1 MYNVVQGERTSVASA
16 YFLSWYCLVPSGT
29 SLRGLKVR
37 VLPLPIFKSGIVV
50 MNSAL
55 TGRKM
60 ST

>member
-37 VLPLPIFKSGIVV
+37 VFPLPIVKCVGDRG
-50 MNSAL
+50 NE
-55 TGRKM
+55 
-60 ST
+60 